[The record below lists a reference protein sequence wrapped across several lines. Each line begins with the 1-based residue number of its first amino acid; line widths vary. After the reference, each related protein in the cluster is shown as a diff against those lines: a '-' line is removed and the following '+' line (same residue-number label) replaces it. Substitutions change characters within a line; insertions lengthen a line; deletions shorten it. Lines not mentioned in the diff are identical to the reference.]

1 MYKHTYM
8 VPDHLKMAEMH
19 FLLQNTVTVVFEY
32 CSYDLQHA
40 NTSYQYNN
48 NDNTKGCNNKTD

>member
-8 VPDHLKMAEMH
+8 VPDHLKRVEMH

-40 NTSYQYNN
+40 NTFYQYNN
-48 NDNTKGCNNKTD
+48 NNSTKGCNN